1 MLRDKSRLTA
11 RLHAAWQA
19 KDRAAL
25 ADLADTRLPALRTV
39 CVEFADAFRAL
50 WMEENR
56 AAGLDVFDIR
66 IGGLLR
72 RIETAAEMLQSW
84 LEGRIDTIEELDT
97 PPLPFDPAEAE
108 KGHLDVGVSYWHEI
122 ATPCSMVNI

>member
-1 MLRDKSRLTA
+1 KTLLSEQAALCAVLRDKSRLTA

-25 ADLADTRLPALRTV
+25 ADLADTQLPALRTV
-39 CVEFADAFRAL
+39 CAEFARAFRRRWL
-50 WMEENR
+50 EENR

-72 RIETAAEMLQSW
+72 RIEVAGQLLRDW
-84 LEGRIDTIEELDT
+84 LDGRIDTIEELDT
-97 PPLPFDPAEAE
+97 PPLP
-108 KGHLDVGVSYWHEI
+108 
-122 ATPCSMVNI
+122 